1 MILKKICSILPL
13 FKTLQWSLILLEGE
27 IFTLQGPC
35 EALHHSA
42 PAALAPPSTALQL
55 TYSAVGLQTILV
67 LSLQS
72 TLTDTCY
79 NRGGPLCQTL
89 PKRQICK
96 QNDGFVLKQQVKSN
110 LPHAL
115 KVKSYWYTI
124 ALPLSTV

>member
-27 IFTLQGPC
+27 ITLQGPC

-42 PAALAPPSTALQL
+42 LAALAPPSTALQL

-72 TLTDTCY
+72 TLTDTC
-79 NRGGPLCQTL
+79 
-89 PKRQICK
+89 
-96 QNDGFVLKQQVKSN
+96 
-110 LPHAL
+110 
-115 KVKSYWYTI
+115 
-124 ALPLSTV
+124 